1 MKVVII
7 GSGNVATVLGR
18 KIIGSGHS
26 ILQIVSGTEAH
37 AAVLAKSLNCVYTS
51 QLQAVD
57 QEADLY
63 IIAISDS
70 ELLKIDKKLS
80 LGDKMVVHTAGSV
93 SKQVLRHISSNHGV
107 LYPLQSLR
115 KEILK
120 IPEIPFLVDANSD
133 KNLKIVFDFATT
145 ISDKVVQMGDG
156 DRQKLHAGAIIVNN
170 FTNHLFALT
179 EAYCSEEKVDFRLLV
194 PLINETASRLNY
206 FSPSLVQ
213 TGPAI
218 RNDLITIQNHLDLLQ
233 SHPALLKIYEL
244 MTASI
249 RANTKHG

>member
-18 KIIGSGHS
+18 KIAASGHS
-26 ILQIVSGTEAH
+26 FLQIVSNTEEH
-37 AAVLAKSLNCVYTS
+37 AAVLAKALDCGYTS
-51 QLQAVD
+51 QLEDID

-70 ELLKIDKKLS
+70 ELFKIDKKLS

-93 SKQVLRHISSNHGV
+93 SKQVLSHISSRYGV

-115 KEILK
+115 KEISK

-133 KNLKIVFDFATT
+133 ENLKTLFDFATT
-145 ISDKVVQMGDG
+145 ISDKVVQMGDA

-179 EAYCSEEKVDFRLLV
+179 EAYCNKENLDFRLLV

-218 RNDLITIQNHLDLLQ
+218 RNDLATIQHHLNLLQ
-233 SHPALLKIYEL
+233 ANPALLKIYEL

-249 RANTKHG
+249 RANNQHK